1 MTVPARPACSSA
13 VLRYRELRMF
23 AKLRDVLEEIA
34 LLPIYPFARAAT
46 RAVCRVLAC
55 AVLLLP
61 MELTPAADSA
71 PPGAVDAA
79 RLRAADSEPQN
90 WFTGGRD
97 QDGTY
102 YSPLK
107 TLDAGNVKNLGF
119 AWSYDLGSPMRGQ
132 EATPIV
138 VDGVMYTSGTWGYVY
153 AVNAAT
159 GRELWRYDPKA
170 DFFAARNPCCDLVN
184 RGVAVWKGKVY
195 VASVDGRLH
204 ALNAATGQKIWQVD
218 TITNHQLPYS
228 STGAPQIAGG
238 VVVIGNSGSDMGR
251 GGVRGYVTAYDLDS
265 GAFRWRFYTVPP
277 APGQPFENPELEAA
291 AKTWD
296 SHRAAQYQGGG
307 TAWDGFAYD
316 PDLKL
321 VYFGTAN
328 AAPYDLRQLGPAK
341 LDSLYTA
348 SIIALHADTGRL
360 AWYYQTTPHD
370 HWDYDSVQKLIF
382 ADLDVAGGVRHVIM
396 QASKN
401 GFFYILDRATGKLL
415 SAKSYTYINW
425 ASGVDMKTGRPIPT
439 AQSDWYASPKN
450 VYPSWAG
457 AHTWNPMSYSAQTHL
472 VYIPVLDV
480 PSVWV
485 DMLHNG
491 GEVKFLDGFFTGNGI
506 WPDDTYDAADL
517 KRLYGPLPDLKD
529 IKAERKVKPVRELI
543 RAWNPVVQ
551 KTVWEHETSAG
562 MRGVDGGVMSTAG
575 NLVFQGRG
583 SGGLWI
589 YAADTG
595 NVLKIIETGSHIM
608 AAPMTY
614 AVNGEQYVAVQ
625 VGYGG
630 TSIAEG
636 PIPPSSAAVKY
647 ENTNRIIALKLG
659 GGPVPTPPARVAEPF
674 AKPPPRTADQA
685 SINAGEVK
693 FIEGCSRCHALGLS
707 TTPDLRRLDPGLH
720 AAFKDI
726 VLHGALAPAGMERFD
741 DLLSEKDVDNIHA
754 YLIDQSW
761 MAYRAQE
768 AAHK

>member
-1 MTVPARPACSSA
+1 
-13 VLRYRELRMF
+13 MF
-23 AKLRDVLEEIA
+23 AKLSRFPEEIDLPRIHRFGPAASRAVYRVLGCTA
-34 LLPIYPFARAAT
+34 LL
-46 RAVCRVLAC
+46 
-55 AVLLLP
+55 LLV
-61 MELTPAADSA
+61 ELTPAAASA
-71 PPGAVDAA
+71 PPGGVDAA
-79 RLRAADSEPQN
+79 RLQAADSEPQN
-90 WFTGGRD
+90 WFTGARD
-97 QDGTY
+97 LDGTY

-119 AWSYDLGSPMRGQ
+119 AWAYDLGMPQRGQ

-153 AVNAAT
+153 AVGAAT

-204 ALNAATGQKIWQVD
+204 ALNAANGEKIWQVD
-218 TITNHQLPYS
+218 TITDHKLPYS
-228 STGAPQIAGG
+228 STGAPQIAGD

-251 GGVRGYVTAYDLDS
+251 GGVRGYVAAYDLDT
-265 GAFRWRFYTVPP
+265 GAFKWRFYTVPP
-277 APGQPFENPELEAA
+277 APGQPFENPELAA
-291 AKTWD
+291 AAQTWD
-296 SHRAAQYQGGG
+296 AHRAAQYQGGG

-316 PDLKL
+316 PALKL

-341 LDSLYTA
+341 LDGLYTA

-382 ADLDVAGGVRHVIM
+382 ADLDVAGGVHHVIM

-401 GFFYILDRATGKLL
+401 GFFYILERATGKLL
-415 SAKSYTYINW
+415 SAKNYTYINW

-439 AQSDWYASPKN
+439 PQSDWYASPKN

-506 WPDDTYDAADL
+506 FPDDTYDAADL
-517 KRLYGPLPDLKD
+517 KRLYGPLPNLKD
-529 IKAERKVKPVRELI
+529 IKAERNVKPVRELI
-543 RAWNPVVQ
+543 RAWDPVAQ

-583 SGGLWI
+583 SGGLWV
-589 YAADTG
+589 YAADSG
-595 NVLKIIETGSHIM
+595 KVLKIIETGSHIM

-614 AVNGEQYVAVQ
+614 AINGVQYVAVQ

-636 PIPPSSAAVKY
+636 PIPPSSAAIKY
-647 ENTNRIIALKLG
+647 ENTNRIIAFKLG
-659 GGPVPTPPARVAEPF
+659 GEPVPTPPARVAQPF
-674 AKPPPRTADQA
+674 AKPPPQTADPA
-685 SINAGEVK
+685 SISAGEIK
-693 FIEGCSRCHALGLS
+693 FIEECSRCHALGLS

-741 DLLSEKDVDNIHA
+741 DLLSERDVDNIHA

-761 MAYRAQE
+761 VAYRAQE
-768 AAHK
+768 AAGGR